1 MKVLILM
8 FAMLCSQSLFSQTIV
23 SLDVINMTLNK
34 ACEKKQLTYDDMM
47 VFLQSYSDDFLTNV
61 ELGEYRNEAL
71 FCIIDSKNLELF
83 LLTLQ
88 KKCNYISHVLSDL
101 KNPIDDTIDMDS
113 CLRRIEKIKEKTSLS
128 KKILTILEQ
137 NKKDALP

>member
-8 FAMLCSQSLFSQTIV
+8 FVMLCSQSLFSQTIV

-34 ACEKKQLTYDDMM
+34 ACEKEQLTYDDMM

-101 KNPIDDTIDMDS
+101 KNPIDDTIDMNA
-113 CLRRIEKIKEKTSLS
+113 CLRRIEEIKEKTSLS

-137 NKKDALP
+137 NKKDTLP